1 MGGQTM
7 ANYVYLNNYSKQG
20 KLGISK
26 DVFTQLVNEV
36 ISKIDGVTTA
46 KKLSKKNHIFH
57 LNKPVRIDIRHDIVH
72 VRISIDVAKGNDLQ
86 KVINRI
92 QKDVVNN
99 LLVLTEQVPFDVQV
113 KVESII

>member
-1 MGGQTM
+1 MLMQVWQ
-7 ANYVYLNNYSKQG
+7 AALIENYKN
-20 KLGISK
+20 I
-26 DVFTQLVNEV
+26 
-36 ISKIDGVTTA
+36 IDCP
-46 KKLSKKNHIFH
+46 LLHNIFH